1 MSVLQHIFKEEP
13 GPAAG
18 NGRLTLF
25 YLLIILLA
33 GIKQVYGVQ
42 HYLDITFFDET
53 EYLYRGLLLPDK
65 PYNDWS
71 PAYNIWYYL
80 LSFIQHNPVDLFY
93 LNYIIIQSA
102 VPLLL
107 FIFLVRYKINPSLA
121 FLLSLS
127 YSLHPIVYSCFTL
140 VGHFCLMI
148 ILTGFILLSLA
159 KSDESKLIISLTT
172 AYICIFIRVEFLII
186 FLAIAALW
194 CYFILLKR
202 KFSLHIGYLIFVVIA
217 VGIYVWFDGLSFK
230 WKGMDRSYGAF
241 MQYFYQNY
249 VFWNKQSLTLDEFN
263 NLKLFGNSKT
273 MAECLFYNPGLFIKH
288 VLTNMFSYLINIFK
302 YFEDLLFPPPV
313 FHYLGKIKHVLFFVT
328 FVFLSFKTYKRF
340 SLAGAVS
347 LFRDNRIISLIA
359 AIFFLWSFF
368 SLFIVY
374 PNKHYI
380 IIQFGWWILIIAN
393 ILEPYTKWLNNRWIL
408 FSVSVIFLWLAPTAK
423 SINYYH
429 DGQKDIR
436 TQPNLKTIQYLTKN
450 NNGQSQVLFTSESG
464 FYAYLPTNYKEYFL
478 EQEDVKP
485 YITNGKIDI
494 LRFFNDKQIDVIYMN
509 EKMQHLFEITLG
521 EDGQTLLNEPEK
533 MGFKK
538 QIINPNLQAY
548 LLYRIHE

>member
-13 GPAAG
+13 GPAAS

-121 FLLSLS
+121 LLLSLS

-202 KFSLHIGYLIFVVIA
+202 KISLHIGYLIFAVIA

-249 VFWNKQSLTLDEFN
+249 VFWNK
-263 NLKLFGNSKT
+263 
-273 MAECLFYNPGLFIKH
+273 
-288 VLTNMFSYLINIFK
+288 
-302 YFEDLLFPPPV
+302 
-313 FHYLGKIKHVLFFVT
+313 
-328 FVFLSFKTYKRF
+328 
-340 SLAGAVS
+340 
-347 LFRDNRIISLIA
+347 
-359 AIFFLWSFF
+359 
-368 SLFIVY
+368 
-374 PNKHYI
+374 
-380 IIQFGWWILIIAN
+380 
-393 ILEPYTKWLNNRWIL
+393 
-408 FSVSVIFLWLAPTAK
+408 
-423 SINYYH
+423 
-429 DGQKDIR
+429 
-436 TQPNLKTIQYLTKN
+436 
-450 NNGQSQVLFTSESG
+450 
-464 FYAYLPTNYKEYFL
+464 
-478 EQEDVKP
+478 
-485 YITNGKIDI
+485 
-494 LRFFNDKQIDVIYMN
+494 
-509 EKMQHLFEITLG
+509 
-521 EDGQTLLNEPEK
+521 
-533 MGFKK
+533 
-538 QIINPNLQAY
+538 
-548 LLYRIHE
+548 